1 MNIDRSRH
9 NVYKTNKDWSQE
21 VSSSQDVTSGG
32 GSTSTSG
39 GGGSTIIIT
48 GGGGTGLTDEQLEKL
63 NSIEKGAQVN
73 QNAYSTLRFYKGV
86 EPVTLTA
93 ISKTDTANIHIA
105 DPLQVDPVQGG
116 AVLSLDSA
124 ALGQTIDLSTNSII
138 QTILSNISE
147 IYGKLFWQ
155 LDEDG
160 NIYTTLNAYS
170 QKELSAWGLGPGE
183 EPTGAQYLS
192 ELKDV
197 DVSGLTNQGIL
208 QYNSSTGKWE
218 VTDGSSIRPDLTGY
232 ATETWVN
239 NTLTSYATKS
249 YVTTEISNLVDSAPE
264 TLDTLYELAA
274 ALGNDP
280 NFSTTVLNLIGTNT
294 SNITINSNKISDN
307 TAAITVNT
315 NTINSLINRFDDL
328 FEKVNIGTSSD
339 PVYAIKA
346 KYHLISVGEVVAYAN
361 TDVDV
366 PTIFQALPIDPNT
379 LKWQDGLLTVIGGGS
394 GGGSVNG
401 IVLNGSTYSPDEA
414 TKLIT
419 LPDYP
424 TTLPASDV
432 YPWAKAANKPSY
444 TFDELLSKPT
454 TVAGY
459 GITDAVTLSG
469 DQTINGVKTFAS
481 ILKLTGNVYLDLV
494 SIPRDK
500 SAISFNNAGANRI
513 GMNFTDRDG
522 FIRIAKAD
530 INGDWQSGDV
540 DLVLGS
546 NKYKVLHAGNYNSY
560 APTLTGGGAS
570 GNWDI
575 NVTGYS
581 NGLSIAGYGSN
592 SLTYFQTNEAFAGL
606 DATWRHYIICNHGN
620 GETYFNRI
628 IALDFFN
635 DRISTS
641 KMENGGRGSWKGL
654 MFVEEDAAVT
664 VNNVIKAYR
673 YKISNSLPAITFD
686 KPGSYAAGIGA
697 DGTKSRIRFGAVQD
711 MDGDAWVD
719 WSGNTWYFDGSV
731 NTTVN
736 FAVINSSNEYFS
748 SYVSIN
754 NAITGTDP
762 DHEWTLYHSKSGV
775 SRGLS
780 LWSYD
785 ANGTVYNEVAT
796 ISSYGGNKLT
806 VNGLIESTHRI
817 VVGYDSGVNG
827 SINCSNYFRSPLGL
841 YLEGTYF
848 TRNSGYAEII
858 SGGNEI
864 VISGGSEFYVN
875 YRTGGDPNK
884 ATPTT
889 WIWCAGSG
897 SSRASFNLGSLTA
910 NGNIVATGEVTAYS
924 DVRLKTDIHT
934 LQYKGRLSPKTYIK
948 DGKRSIGFIA
958 QEVQALYPELVIEDN
973 DENHYL
979 SLNYGCITAVL
990 SAQLNDVEDE
1000 VSKLKKRIKLLEN
1013 KVKKYE
1019 QSLFST
1025 YDKQRTTRVDILTT
1039 ITD

>member
-32 GSTSTSG
+32 GSTSASG

-147 IYGKLFWQ
+147 IYGRLFWQ

-170 QKELSAWGLGPGE
+170 WKELSAWGHQEGE
-183 EPTGAQYLS
+183 QPIGAQYLS

-232 ATETWVN
+232 ATESWVN
-239 NTLTSYATKS
+239 TKLNSYATS
-249 YVTTEISNLVDSAPE
+249 IYVDNKIANLVNSAPE
-264 TLDTLYELAA
+264 ALDTLQELAA

-294 SNITINSNKISDN
+294 SNITVNSNKISAN

-315 NTINSLINRFDDL
+315 NTINSLISRFDDL
-328 FEKVNIGTSSD
+328 FEKVNIGTSSN

-379 LKWQDGLLTVIGGGS
+379 LEWQDGLLTVIGGGGS
-394 GGGSVNG
+394 GGGSVDG
-401 IVLNGSTYSPDEA
+401 IILNGSTYSPDET

-419 LPDYP
+419 LPNYP

-513 GMNFTDRDG
+513 GMNFTDGDG

-560 APTLTGGGAS
+560 APTLIGGGAS
-570 GNWDI
+570 GNWNI
-575 NVTGYS
+575 NVTGCS
-581 NGLSIAGYGSN
+581 NGLNIAGYGSN
-592 SLTYFQTNEAFAGL
+592 SLTYFQTNKEFAGL
-606 DATWRHYIICNHGN
+606 SATWRHYIICNHGN

-697 DGTKSRIRFGAVQD
+697 DGTGSRIRFGAVQD
-711 MDGDAWVD
+711 MNGDAWVD
-719 WSGNTWYFDGSV
+719 WSGNTWYFDG
-731 NTTVN
+731 
-736 FAVINSSNEYFS
+736 VIQ
-748 SYVSIN
+748 
-754 NAITGTDP
+754 
-762 DHEWTLYHSKSGV
+762 
-775 SRGLS
+775 
-780 LWSYD
+780 
-785 ANGTVYNEVAT
+785 
-796 ISSYGGNKLT
+796 
-806 VNGLIESTHRI
+806 STNRI
-817 VVGYDSGVNG
+817 CVGYDSGVSG

-924 DVRLKTDIHT
+924 SASDMRLKDVTMYDYDALDILSKLST
-934 LQYKGRLSPKTYIK
+934 FKYKWN
-948 DGKRSIGFIA
+948 DIA
-958 QEVQALYPELVIEDN
+958 K
-973 DENHYL
+973 
-979 SLNYGCITAVL
+979 SLNLDILKDNEEHFGL
-990 SAQLNDVEDE
+990 SAQELEK
-1000 VSKLKKRIKLLEN
+1000 VSKYFVGETKIQDKYLVLKKEELVPVLVRAINQLVKRIELLEN
-1013 KVKKYE
+1013 NDSKN
-1019 QSLFST
+1019 
-1025 YDKQRTTRVDILTT
+1025 IL
-1039 ITD
+1039 

>member
-93 ISKTDTANIHIA
+93 INKTDTANIHIA

-147 IYGKLFWQ
+147 IYGRLFWQ

-249 YVTTEISNLVDSAPE
+249 YVTTEISNLIDSAPE

-294 SNITINSNKISDN
+294 SNITINSNNISAN

-379 LKWQDGLLTVIGGGS
+379 LEWQDGRLTVIGGGS

-513 GMNFTDRDG
+513 GMNFTDGDG

-581 NGLSIAGYGSN
+581 NGLNIAGYGSN
-592 SLTYFQTNEAFAGL
+592 SLTYFQTNEEFAGL

-628 IALDFFN
+628 IALDFFD
-635 DRISTS
+635 DRILTS
-641 KMENGGRGSWKGL
+641 RLQGGERQPWKKLMLTYEYEQVVIDTRDIGSGYPLSLHGNTAECSIQYTCNGGVRYVAG
-654 MFVEEDAAVT
+654 
-664 VNNVIKAYR
+664 AYPDKWFIWR
-673 YKISNSLPAITFD
+673 ENHGIIATFD
-686 KPGSYAAGIGA
+686 TS
-697 DGTKSRIRFGAVQD
+697 
-711 MDGDAWVD
+711 
-719 WSGNTWYFDGSV
+719 
-731 NTTVN
+731 
-736 FAVINSSNEYFS
+736 
-748 SYVSIN
+748 
-754 NAITGTDP
+754 
-762 DHEWTLYHSKSGV
+762 
-775 SRGLS
+775 
-780 LWSYD
+780 
-785 ANGTVYNEVAT
+785 
-796 ISSYGGNKLT
+796 
-806 VNGLIESTHRI
+806 
-817 VVGYDSGVNG
+817 
-827 SINCSNYFRSPLGL
+827 GL
-841 YLEGTYF
+841 YVG
-848 TRNSGYAEII
+848 
-858 SGGNEI
+858 
-864 VISGGSEFYVN
+864 
-875 YRTGGDPNK
+875 
-884 ATPTT
+884 
-889 WIWCAGSG
+889 
-897 SSRASFNLGSLTA
+897 

-958 QEVQALYPELVIEDN
+958 QEVQVLYPELVIEDN
-973 DENHYL
+973 GENHYL

-990 SAQLNDVEDE
+990 SAQLNNVEDE

-1025 YDKQRTTRVDILTT
+1025 YDKQGVTRADILTT